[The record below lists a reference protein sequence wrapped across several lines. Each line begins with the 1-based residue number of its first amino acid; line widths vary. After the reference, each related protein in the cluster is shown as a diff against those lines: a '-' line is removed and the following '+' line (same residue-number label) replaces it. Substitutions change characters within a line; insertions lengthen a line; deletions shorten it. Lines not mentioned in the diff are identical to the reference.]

1 MALWKPF
8 RGSRSDLDS
17 TPKHDGYVYFC
28 DDGSLFFDYTDAAGV
43 LQRKQIN
50 AKEAE
55 TLTGKTLDEI
65 QKSINYNDLL
75 NKPVL
80 GDLSSKDTVSKS
92 DLSSDV
98 QTSLGKADS
107 ALQSYTEIDPTVPSW
122 AKASTKPSYT
132 KSEVG
137 LGNVDNVKQYSASN
151 PPPYPVTKVNNKTG
165 EVTLSASDVGAD
177 ASGTANSAVAAHNTN
192 ASAHS
197 DIRQAISQLSSEK
210 VNVSQLNSAV
220 NTAKNETIAEVDN
233 MLSTEVEI
241 EVENQLDGM
250 RSGIVAELIAQIGG
264 IPVFGTIDD
273 NKTITTT
280 SMLADGTYVLRYKGT
295 DGTYSELTTFIIGTG
310 TGGGTGGVDNLN
322 DMTLATGTVASWTP
336 TTTGWMQNARINSSG
351 AVAEATGT
359 HISNFVPFTSGTI
372 KVEGYNLT
380 NTGAYPRI
388 YFYSNGAYLFS
399 MSNPASDNASYL
411 KTATSETVEATYD
424 SLLAYLK
431 SNKGS
436 SATFDSVRFGG
447 ALTGA
452 IADVVITVDNEES
465 TNSYEVDIAS
475 IGYTDNARWSISSG
489 SLKQDTSAQGYTA
502 INIVP
507 ITRPSGKT
515 VTIELSGITF
525 TGKSN
530 AAIIPYVNDEFNS
543 NGPMYLNE
551 DHDYSA
557 DTGLKNFCHEDGSVT
572 VVWDKCDWTGFKF
585 NGYGSGANAKI
596 TYTIE

>member
-17 TPKHDGYVYFC
+17 IPKHDGYVYFC

-107 ALQSYTEIDPTVPSW
+107 ALQSYTETDPTVPSW

-165 EVTLSASDVGAD
+165 AVTLSASDVGAD
-177 ASGTANSAVAAHNTN
+177 ASGTASSAVTAHNTN
-192 ASAHS
+192 TSAHA
-197 DIRQAISQLSSEK
+197 DIREQVNQLSSEK

-250 RSGIVAELIAQIGG
+250 RSDIVTELITQLGG
-264 IPVFGTIDD
+264 LPVFGTVDD

-280 SMLADGTYVLRYKGT
+280 SLLPDGTYVLRYKDTNGS
-295 DGTYSELTTFIIGTG
+295 YSDLTTFVIDTG
-310 TGGGTGGVDNLN
+310 TGGD
-322 DMTLATGTVASWTP
+322 TP
-336 TTTGWMQNARINSSG
+336 D
-351 AVAEATGT
+351 
-359 HISNFVPFTSGTI
+359 
-372 KVEGYNLT
+372 Y
-380 NTGAYPRI
+380 
-388 YFYSNGAYLFS
+388 
-399 MSNPASDNASYL
+399 
-411 KTATSETVEATYD
+411 
-424 SLLAYLK
+424 
-431 SNKGS
+431 
-436 SATFDSVRFGG
+436 
-447 ALTGA
+447 
-452 IADVVITVDNEES
+452 
-465 TNSYEVDIAS
+465 YEVDIAA

-489 SLKQDTSAQGYTA
+489 TLKTDTSAQGYTA

-515 VTIELSGITF
+515 VTIELSGIIF

-530 AAIIPYVNDEFNS
+530 AAILPYVNDEFNP
-543 NGPMYLNE
+543 NGAMYLNE
-551 DHDYSA
+551 DHDYSDA
-557 DTGLKNFCHEDGSVT
+557 TGLKNFCHEDGSVT
-572 VVWDKCDWTGFKF
+572 VVWDKGDWTGFKF